1 MIGLMMAAAL
11 MAAPAEEPE
20 VRQVAP
26 NAWVLI
32 GTDGN
37 VLIVPSPDGALIVD
51 DERPADYAEIVAAV
65 AKVSPQPVRTV
76 IDTHW
81 HADHSGSNGQ
91 FAKAGATVIAQR
103 EVRTRMSADQYM
115 PAYKRTVPAAAPEAR
130 PGSVYDERLDL
141 HIGRDTAELR
151 HAANA
156 HTDGDTIVRLR
167 KANVVH
173 MGDVYFN
180 GIWPFIDTASKGGI
194 LGLIAAV
201 DEVLRHSDA
210 KTVIVPG
217 HGAIA
222 TLADLRRYR
231 DMLADVAL
239 KVRAAKA
246 GGKTEAEVVASK
258 PAATWRAGME
268 GDEDRFV
275 AAIYEG
281 VTA

>member
-1 MIGLMMAAAL
+1 MIGLMIAAAL
-11 MAAPAEEPE
+11 AAAPADEPE
-20 VRQVAP
+20 LRQVAP

-37 VLIVPSPDGALIVD
+37 VLIVPSPEGALIVD
-51 DERPADYAEIVAAV
+51 DERPNDYAEIVAAV
-65 AKVSPQPVRTV
+65 AKVSPRPVRTV

-81 HADHSGSNGQ
+81 HADHSGSNGA

-103 EVRTRMSADQYM
+103 EVRTRMSTDQYM

-130 PGSVYDERLDL
+130 PGTVYDERLDL

-194 LGLIAAV
+194 MGLIAAV
-201 DEVLRHSDA
+201 DDVLRHSDA
-210 KTVIVPG
+210 KTVVVPG

-222 TLADLRRYR
+222 TRADLQRYR

-258 PAATWRAGME
+258 PAAKWRAGME